1 MSTDAQPYN
10 RPHAGPHSSAISW
23 TNKGSDSHP
32 DVCLG
37 RANVRA
43 HSSAFVWP
51 DTTANG
57 WAHPRSDD
65 GAHAGPN
72 ASTNTVSHCI
82 PIILTNASPISWTN
96 DAYHI
101 TTDHSHL
108 T

>member
-32 DVCLG
+32 DVCHG

-43 HSSAFVWP
+43 HSSAFDWP
-51 DTTANG
+51 NTTANG
-57 WAHPRSDD
+57 
-65 GAHAGPN
+65 
-72 ASTNTVSHCI
+72 VSHCI
-82 PIILTNASPISWTN
+82 PIILTNASSISWTN